1 MIAEDSLINI
11 IGAADPDD
19 CDDVAIRKLLVVAL
33 RGIGA
38 DLTELLHDP
47 AARPQLR
54 IHGGIAQGVGFVLV
68 QARSE
73 AKPKGTTHPVGNW

>member
-38 DLTELLHDP
+38 DLSELLHDP
-47 AARPQLR
+47 AAGPRLT
-54 IHGGIAQGVGFVLV
+54 LV
-68 QARSE
+68 DLGPDRRA
-73 AKPKGTTHPVGNW
+73 